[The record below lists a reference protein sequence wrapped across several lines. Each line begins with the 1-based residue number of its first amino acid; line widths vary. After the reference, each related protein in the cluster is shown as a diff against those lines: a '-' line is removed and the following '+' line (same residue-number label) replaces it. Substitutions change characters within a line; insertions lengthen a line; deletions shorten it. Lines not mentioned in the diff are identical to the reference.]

1 MSSGPTSSNSSS
13 SSSGAPS
20 EAVRREPEP
29 PLLLEQRGSGNGG
42 ASDGTTGGTSG
53 TASGGWG
60 AFRNFNFQDF
70 INPPT
75 DLSKRGKIAWGVA
88 LAADLLQVALFPV
101 LLGGLNVPVS
111 IALDVVVAA
120 VMIWLLGWHIA
131 FIPSFALEMVP
142 GVEIAPTWTI
152 AVWIVT
158 KSPFRKSGL

>member
-1 MSSGPTSSNSSS
+1 
-13 SSSGAPS
+13 
-20 EAVRREPEP
+20 VRREPEP
-29 PLLLEQRGSGNGG
+29 PLLLGRGEDGSSTSSG
-42 ASDGTTGGTSG
+42 SSSG
-53 TASGGWG
+53 RWG

-88 LAADLLQVALFPV
+88 LLADLLQVAFFPAFFPGF
-101 LLGGLNVPVS
+101 LSPLNVT
-111 IALDVVVAA
+111 LDTMVAA

-158 KSPFRKSGL
+158 KSPFRKSGV